1 MPRLTP
7 ARVILRDDGTPWS
20 ETFGDVY
27 HSSSGGLEQVRS
39 VFLAGNGLPGRWRG
53 RRHFTLVET
62 GFGLG
67 LNFLATWLAWRD
79 DPARCERLHFVSA
92 ELHPFPA
99 ADLLAAHRA
108 EPDLGP
114 LVDELAAQWPPLVP
128 GFHRLHLD
136 GGRIVLT
143 LLFGDARTLLPQ
155 LEARADAFY
164 LDGFSP
170 AVNPELWN
178 EALIGELAR
187 LAAPDATLATWSV
200 RGATRRALQQAGF
213 DCAKHPGFGA
223 KREMLVGCFTQGT
236 RAAEPQRHALVIG
249 AGLAGSAVANRLL
262 ERGWRIDLIDA
273 ADGPAQG
280 ASGNHAGVL
289 RALPSRDDNRLSR
302 LTRAGALYG
311 VRHLQG
317 LQARGQPVRWAACGV
332 LHLARDE
339 KQQDKQRAVVAAL
352 DDPPEVLRFVEREE
366 ASRLAGWPVA
376 IGGWWFAGG
385 AWVNPPSLCEANL
398 HACAERLRTHYA
410 REVATLEDTGCEWI
424 ARDADG
430 CEIARAPVAILAG
443 GATITRIAQ
452 AAALPVIA
460 ARGQVSLLRAE
471 TGSAPEVMVCRGGY
485 VSPAIDGLHAA
496 GATFSVDDDDT
507 QLREAD
513 HAENLGKL
521 AAMLPGFPAEVAGG
535 RVGFRPASPDRLPI
549 VGPVPDLAQVHQG
562 TLGTVARHRDL
573 HAVSGFGARGLV
585 WSALVAEMLA
595 SQLEGEP
602 LPLERDLVEAMDP
615 ARYVLR
621 PPGKRHSIED

>member
-7 ARVILRDDGTPWS
+7 ARLILREDGTPWS
-20 ETFGDVY
+20 ETYQDVY
-27 HSSSGGLEQVRS
+27 HSSSGGLEQARS
-39 VFLAGNGLPGRWRG
+39 VFLAGNRLPDRWQGRK
-53 RRHFTLVET
+53 HFTIVET

-67 LNFLATWLAWRD
+67 LNFLATWAAWRD
-79 DPARCERLHFVSA
+79 DPARCGRLHFVSV
-92 ELHPFPA
+92 ELHPFTT
-99 ADLLAAHRA
+99 ADLLTAYAN
-108 EPDLGP
+108 EPAFAP
-114 LVDELAAQWPPLVP
+114 LIDELAAQWPPLVP
-128 GFHRLHLD
+128 GMHRLHLD
-136 GGRIVLT
+136 GGRVALT
-143 LLFGDARTLLPQ
+143 LLFGDARALLPQ
-155 LEARADAFY
+155 LQAHADAFY

-170 AVNPELWN
+170 AVNPELWSG
-178 EALIGELAR
+178 ALIGELAR

-213 DCAKHPGFGA
+213 DCAKHPGFAA
-223 KREMLVGCFTQGT
+223 KRERLVGRFTRGT
-236 RAAEPQRHALVIG
+236 PAPEPQRHALVIG
-249 AGLAGSAVANRLL
+249 AGLAGSTIANRLL
-262 ERGWRIDLIDA
+262 ERGWRIELIDA
-273 ADGPAQG
+273 SDGPAQG

-311 VRHLQG
+311 VRHLQA
-317 LQARGQPVRWAACGV
+317 LQARGLPVRWAACGV

-352 DDPPEVLRFVEREE
+352 DDPPEVLRFVERDE
-366 ASRLAGWPVA
+366 AARLAGWPVA

-398 HACAERLRTHYA
+398 VNAGPLHTHYNRDVGA
-410 REVATLEDTGCEWI
+410 LEDTGTEWV

-430 CEIARAPVAILAG
+430 REIARAPVAILAN

-452 AAALPVIA
+452 AAALPVVA
-460 ARGQVSLLRAE
+460 ARGQVSLLKAE
-471 TGSAPEVMVCRGGY
+471 PGSAPDVMVCRGGY
-485 VSPAIDGLHAA
+485 VSPSIDGLRAA

-507 QLREAD
+507 ALREAD
-513 HAENLGKL
+513 HTENLDKL
-521 AAMLPGFPAEVAGG
+521 EAMLPGFAAEVVGG

-549 VGPVPDLAQVHQG
+549 VGAVPDVSRPHGDTLASMP
-562 TLGTVARHRDL
+562 RHRDL
-573 HAVSGFGARGLV
+573 FAVSGFGARGLV
-585 WSALVAEMLA
+585 WSALVTELLA

-621 PPGKRHSIED
+621 PPGNRRTSDD